1 MEKVRNRQ
9 FDTLAVQYD
18 GTNEDEINALIESS
32 NAKIV
37 DSMYEGT
44 TLIVAFKDK
53 GERRYLDITDFVVQ
67 RGYDGGIEILTEEQ
81 FNKCYTRTE
90 Q

>member
-32 NAKIV
+32 DAKVV
-37 DSMYEGT
+37 DSMFEKM
-44 TLIVAFKDK
+44 TLVIEFKGK
-53 GERRYLDITDFVVQ
+53 GEQRYLDITDFAVQ

-81 FNKCYTRTE
+81 FNKCYVRTE
-90 Q
+90 R